1 MSSELATG
9 TATGSDS
16 RTVAT
21 AAAQDAQSEMDR
33 DGVDF
38 CQVFC
43 SPQYD
48 LSVVVDSIRD
58 VIGTDAEL
66 VGCTS
71 AGEFT
76 ELGTAADSVTIGL
89 VSSDTH
95 EFYTGIGFGLEDDV
109 FGCVADAVAELPSQV
124 DGYPHLSAIN
134 FHDGLAGVGEQ
145 VAFATQRAL
154 GQHVS
159 FAGGSAADDM
169 QMDATHVICNDRI
182 ARDAAVVTLI
192 ASQEP
197 IPITVNHGHEP
208 ISDSLEVTR
217 ADGNVVHELDGRPA
231 FDVWKAAI
239 TGHAAEHHD
248 IDPTTLTDGS
258 DELRRLLTVYE
269 FGIDQGSDYKIRW
282 PGLTETTD
290 GPLEFT
296 LNVPEGTVLR
306 VMHSPPD
313 QQIDSVVSAVREAKR
328 ASGDREIAGG
338 FIYDCVCR
346 SAILGEEFEK
356 SITAATAE
364 LDVPLLG
371 FETYGELCMQR
382 GQIGGYHNST
392 SVVLLLPD

>member
-1 MSSELATG
+1 MGSELVTG
-9 TATGSDS
+9 TATGADS
-16 RTVAT
+16 VAVAT
-21 AAAQDAQSEMDR
+21 AAARNARTDMSSDE
-33 DGVDF
+33 VDF

-48 LSVVVDSIRD
+48 LSAVIDGIGD
-58 VIGTDAEL
+58 VIGPGAEII
-66 VGCTS
+66 GCTS

-76 ELGTAADSVTIGL
+76 EAGTTDGSVTLGL

-95 EFYTGIGFGLEDDV
+95 KFYAGFGSGLEDDV
-109 FGCVADAVAELPSQV
+109 GGCIADAVAELPSQV

-134 FHDGLAGVGEQ
+134 LHDGLAGVGEQ
-145 VAFATQRAL
+145 VAIATQRAL

-182 ARDAAVVTLI
+182 EQDAAVVALI
-192 ASQEP
+192 ASQKP

-208 ISDSLEVTR
+208 ISDSLEVTH
-217 ADGNVVHELDGRPA
+217 AEGNVVHELDGQPA
-231 FDVWKAAI
+231 FQVWKQAI
-239 TGHAAEHHD
+239 TDHAAKHHD
-248 IDPTTLTDGS
+248 IDPSTLTDGS
-258 DELRRLLTVYE
+258 NDLRRLLTVYE
-269 FGIDQGSDYKIRW
+269 FGIDQGTDYKIRW

-290 GPLEFT
+290 GPLEFA
-296 LNVPEGTVLR
+296 LSVPEGTVLR

-313 QQIDSVVSAVREAKR
+313 QQIKSVVSAVNDAKA
-328 ASGDREIAGG
+328 ASGDRDIAGG

-346 SAILGEEFEK
+346 SAILGNSFGE
-356 SITAATAE
+356 SIDAVTDE
-364 LDVPLLG
+364 LDVPLMG

-392 SVVLLLPD
+392 SVVFLLPD